1 MIAIYQIPKD
11 KNMRWDEL
19 DNIYYEFSSPDPKTS
34 FKTNESN
41 IQEIFWQEVLQ
52 VFVLY
57 FFDIATNSFKK

>member
-1 MIAIYQIPKD
+1 
-11 KNMRWDEL
+11 MRWDEL

-57 FFDIATNSFKK
+57 FFDIATNSLKK